1 MVYSAASA
9 VEYTANQHS
18 LSHDKTL
25 QSDDGCIEDTLATAV
40 RGTLPTARGVPSTL
54 LYSVASAVEYTANQ
68 HSLSH
73 DKTLQ
78 SEDG

>member
-1 MVYSAASA
+1 M
-9 VEYTANQHS
+9 EYTETQHS

-40 RGTLPTARGVPSTL
+40 RRTLPTARGWIGPSV
-54 LYSVASAVEYTANQ
+54 YSAASAVEYTVNQ

-78 SEDG
+78 SDDG